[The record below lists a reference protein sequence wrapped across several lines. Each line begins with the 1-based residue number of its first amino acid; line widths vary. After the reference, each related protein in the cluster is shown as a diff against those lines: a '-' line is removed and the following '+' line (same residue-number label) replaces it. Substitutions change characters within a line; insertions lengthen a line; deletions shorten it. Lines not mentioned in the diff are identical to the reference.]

1 MRKDLRLFV
10 NLDHTDDRDNSV
22 LQLSNDIE
30 QAMSWMNY
38 LPDDDMEKNTDQRYK
53 TLYMFSLRQR

>member
-10 NLDHTDDRDNSV
+10 NLDHTDDLDNSV
-22 LQLSNDIE
+22 LQPSNDIE